1 MPQQEPQDKVKDFI
15 TKDGT
20 FLVIVEGERF
30 YEFRDLTPSDLL
42 WINKNEHSDKTEDFD
57 DYINSL
63 GFLVMLSKRLIICC
77 NSEIEQEDWHIFL
90 DISKRV
96 QENVLAQ
103 CIPWENFLE
112 LAFAFGHKS
121 FSCLNGLMDLPMT
134 TVLDMQQTLVDFYE
148 RQAAALDAAQGIK
161 R

>member
-30 YEFRDLTPSDLL
+30 YEFRDLTPRDLM
-42 WINKNEHSDKTEDFD
+42 WIDFSNEADNN
-57 DYINSL
+57 DYEQFIDSL
-63 GFLVMLSKRLIICC
+63 GFLVCLSKRLIICS
-77 NSEIEQEDWHIFL
+77 NAELEQEDWHTFI

-103 CIPWENFLE
+103 CIPWKSFLG
-112 LAFAFGHKS
+112 LVFAMGHKS
-121 FSCLNGLMDLPMT
+121 FSSLEQYLDMPMT
-134 TVLDMQQTLVDFYE
+134 HIMDMQQVLIEYYE
-148 RQAAALDAAQGIK
+148 AQAAAMDEAQGI
-161 R
+161 RR